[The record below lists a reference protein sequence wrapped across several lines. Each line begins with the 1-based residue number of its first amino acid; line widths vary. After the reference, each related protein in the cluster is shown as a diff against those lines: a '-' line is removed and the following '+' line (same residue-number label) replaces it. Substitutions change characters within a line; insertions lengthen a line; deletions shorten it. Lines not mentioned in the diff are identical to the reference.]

1 MDAIIQFLPEFGPAF
16 VRTLSLLIISGLGAL
31 VIGIIIAAMRISP
44 VASLRM
50 FATAYTELFRN
61 IPLTLVLFFCA
72 FVLPYL
78 QVDLD
83 YYPLALIGLTA
94 YTSPFVAEAIRSG
107 INGVPVGQAEAARS
121 IGLGFGQVL
130 TLVVM
135 PQAVR
140 MVIPPLINVFI
151 ALTKNTSVAGAFFVV
166 EVFNVARK
174 ASNARGDEVV
184 PILLFAALLYLVIT
198 VPLGLIAGRIEKKV
212 AVLR

>member
-1 MDAIIQFLPEFGPAF
+1 MDAIIEWLPEFGQAF
-16 VRTLSLLIISGLGAL
+16 LVTLRLLIISGLGAL
-31 VIGIIIAAMRISP
+31 IIGIIIAAMRISP
-44 VASLRM
+44 VASLRV

-61 IPLTLVLFFCA
+61 IPLTLILFFCA

-78 QVDLD
+78 DVSLEYEQ
-83 YYPLALIGLTA
+83 LALIGLTA

-107 INGVPVGQAEAARS
+107 VNGVPVGQAEAARS
-121 IGLGFGQVL
+121 IGLGFGQVVG
-130 TLVVM
+130 LVVM
-135 PQAVR
+135 PQAIR

-166 EVFNVARK
+166 ELFNVART

-184 PILLFAALLYLVIT
+184 AILLFAALLYLVIT